1 MKPRITFLDDDTE
14 LLALYEDI
22 SSLLGVQAETYSEPE
37 RFLENIDNSLN
48 FGLLVLD
55 LSMPMMDG
63 IQVMR
68 ELVVRNIRPS
78 LILVSG
84 YDKGVLHSAE
94 QLGKA
99 HGLEILATLSKP
111 IDLEKFETLINQY
124 LLKAS
129 SVLAQEKTT
138 FVADV
143 PVSREELAKAI
154 QQRELFLNYQPKVN
168 LSDGKIVGV
177 EALVRWSHP
186 ERGMIYPNSFIG
198 LAESQ
203 GLIGDLTY
211 QVIQM
216 AVEQSHQWR
225 QQGFDVPISVNVS
238 ADNITSL
245 SLPEQLTDLLSRN
258 MLDSS
263 GLILEVTESVLMGEL
278 VTSLDVLTR
287 LRMKGVGLS
296 IDDFGTGFSSLSQL
310 HKIAFTEL
318 KIDSSFVMSMLKDT
332 ESKAIVKTCI
342 MLGHEL
348 NMKVVAEGVE
358 TEEHWELL
366 QNLGCDIAQ
375 GYYIDRP
382 ILAEEVFQIYQQKVV
397 R

>member
-1 MKPRITFLDDDTE
+1 MKPRIIFLDDDTE
-14 LLALYEDI
+14 LLALYKDI
-22 SSLLGVQAETYSEPE
+22 SSLLGVQADLYSEPE
-37 RFLENIDNSLN
+37 RFLANIDTRLNSS
-48 FGLLVLD
+48 LLVLD

-68 ELVVRNIRPS
+68 ELVIREVQPS
-78 LILVSG
+78 LVLVSG

-111 IDLEKFETLINQY
+111 IDLEKFELLINQY
-124 LLKAS
+124 LQKAS
-129 SVLAQEKTT
+129 SALVQEKTPL
-138 FVADV
+138 VADLSISV
-143 PVSREELAKAI
+143 EELAKAI
-154 QQRELFLNYQPKVN
+154 HQRELFLSYQPKVN
-168 LSDGKIVGV
+168 LSDGKLVGV

-216 AVEQSHQWR
+216 AVEQSYQWR
-225 QQGFDVPISVNVS
+225 QHGFNVPISVNVS

-245 SLPEQLTDLLSRN
+245 SLPEQLTDLLSQN

-263 GLILEVTESVLMGEL
+263 GLILEVTESVLMEEL

-318 KIDSSFVMSMLKDT
+318 KIDASFVMSMLKDA

-358 TEEHWELL
+358 TAGHWKLL
-366 QNLGCDIAQ
+366 LDLGCDIAQ
-375 GYYIDRP
+375 GYYIDKP
-382 ILAEEVFQIYQQKVV
+382 ILAEDIYQRYRQQVV
-397 R
+397 E